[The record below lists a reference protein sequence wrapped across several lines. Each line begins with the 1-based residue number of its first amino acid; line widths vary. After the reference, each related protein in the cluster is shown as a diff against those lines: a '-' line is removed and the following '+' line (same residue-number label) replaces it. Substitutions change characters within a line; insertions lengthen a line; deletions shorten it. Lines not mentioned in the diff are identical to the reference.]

1 MSALWECYQ
10 LCRRP
15 NTAVD
20 AGASYVHP
28 ACGEGSL
35 IVDSRGDFFAT
46 QNFSVAAVETIL
58 FQGRNLFFFYFPL
71 VSVEGDIWIS
81 HVAFC

>member
-10 LCRRP
+10 LCRGL
-15 NTAVD
+15 NTAVE
-20 AGASYVHP
+20 AGASYVRP

-35 IVDSRGDFFAT
+35 IVDSNSAT

-58 FQGRNLFFFYFPL
+58 FQDRNLFFFNFPL
-71 VSVEGDIWIS
+71 VSVEGNIWIS